1 MPRRHVALAAR
12 PVGEPYVDADDIDDV
27 VAAVLTEDGRAGPQP
42 RGDRGPRQLS
52 FAGAVEDLAEATGRT
67 IRYVRVSTER
77 YAALLAEQDVPEEVV
92 VRLRRVIDK
101 LVDGR
106 NAAADPGVER
116 AIGREPRDF
125 ADHAHPA
132 ASTRK
137 PATTTALGRATD
149 VQRLGEDPH
158 RTSKKR
164 SAPPLSGVTIVHR
177 HDERTKLDAG
187 AIAMRGGCCAKGA
200 SEDLLG

>member
-1 MPRRHVALAAR
+1 VPRHHVALAAP
-12 PVGEPYVDADDIDDV
+12 PVGEPFVDADDIDDV
-27 VAAVLTEDGRAGPQP
+27 VAAVLNEDGHAG
-42 RGDRGPRQLS
+42 RIHEATGPRQLS
-52 FAGAVEDLAEATGRT
+52 IAGAVEDLAEATGRT

-106 NAAADPGVER
+106 NAAADPVVEH

-125 ADHAHPA
+125 ADHARPA

-137 PATTTALGRATD
+137 PATTTALGRTTE
-149 VQRLGEDPH
+149 VQRLGED
-158 RTSKKR
+158 
-164 SAPPLSGVTIVHR
+164 
-177 HDERTKLDAG
+177 
-187 AIAMRGGCCAKGA
+187 
-200 SEDLLG
+200 